1 MSQISPQLEEKLR
14 QGFKRFNP
22 FMVLMWR
29 LGLGRWVNAWPD
41 VGGRI
46 MVITHIGRKSGLR
59 RKTPVNYA
67 MEEGDIYCTA
77 GFGPA
82 TDWYR
87 NLLANPQVE
96 IWLPDARWKGIAEDF
111 SRDENRLPLLRKV
124 IIASGF
130 AGKMAGLDARKM
142 SDADFNQATSEY
154 CLVRIHRTEPLSG
167 PGGPGDLAWLWLPIG
182 FIGILLLLVKLQK
195 RLNPRP

>member
-1 MSQISPQLEEKLR
+1 MSQISPQLEDKLR

-22 FMVLMWR
+22 FMVWMWR

-46 MVITHIGRKSGLR
+46 MVLTHIGRKSGLR
-59 RKTPVNYA
+59 RRTPVNYTIEA
-67 MEEGDIYCTA
+67 GDIYCTA

-82 TDWYR
+82 SDWYR

-96 IWLPDARWKGIAEDF
+96 VWLPDGCWNAVAEDI
-111 SRDENRLPLLRKV
+111 SQDKNRLPLLREV

-130 AGKMAGLDARKM
+130 AGKMAGLDALKM
-142 SDADFNQATSEY
+142 SDVDFEGATSKY
-154 CLVRIHRTEPLSG
+154 CLLRIRRTGPLSSQCAS
-167 PGGPGDLAWLWLPIG
+167 GDLAWLWLPIG
-182 FIGILLLLVKLQK
+182 FMSILLLLVKLQK
-195 RLNPRP
+195 KLNPRP